1 MNYSK
6 TWVTENVK
14 EEKISFYLWQHNVSR
29 DFFKNWGWRKKLY
42 ILMAEN
48 CVFNLCTFF
57 WKKEKFNN
65 LKQFSISSK

>member
-29 DFFKNWGWRKKLY
+29 DLKKNLGWKKKLY
-42 ILMAEN
+42 ILVAEN
-48 CVFNLCTFF
+48 CVFNLSIFFF
-57 WKKEKFNN
+57 WKKKN
-65 LKQFSISSK
+65 LIT